1 MSDYKSY
8 VKDEQFLGSYNE
20 YQQRYADT
28 PSERDKATLRI
39 VSDIAGEKTPSG
51 IFSLLDIGCSTG
63 NFLKCVQHVWPSL
76 ILTGGDLAD
85 SSLECARSNV
95 PDVNFVLMDM
105 LDIKGKYDVIVAN
118 AVCYMFN
125 WSIFCEALDSVR
137 DALSPGGTFIALDW
151 YHPFDGQDLKI
162 VETTESHPQGLT
174 MYSRS
179 YARAQWHAED
189 YFDFVR
195 FQPFGL
201 SIDLPEPPRD
211 GVPISYTRK
220 TEEGDRLCFR
230 GSLYQPW
237 CHMIAKKGK

>member
-1 MSDYKSY
+1 MADYKSY
-8 VKDEQFLGSYNE
+8 VKDEQFLGAYNE
-20 YQQRYADT
+20 YQQKYSVI
-28 PSERDKATLRI
+28 PSERDRATAEL
-39 VSDIAGEKTPSG
+39 VGWAMPHGGT
-51 IFSLLDIGCSTG
+51 LLDIGCSTG
-63 NFLKCVQHVWPSL
+63 NFLKYLRKRVPDVH
-76 ILTGGDLAD
+76 LTGGDLAD
-85 SSLECARSNV
+85 SSLECARANV

-118 AVCYMFN
+118 AVPCLFN
-125 WSIFCEALDSVR
+125 WAIYGEALSSAFE
-137 DALSPGGTFIALDW
+137 ALNPGGTYIEYGWF
-151 YHPFDGQDLKI
+151 HPHEGHDLKI
-162 VETTESHPQGLT
+162 VEYTELHPHGLNLYFRPYNKT
-174 MYSRS
+174 AKVVYGVGF
-179 YARAQWHAED
+179 RA
-189 YFDFVR
+189 VR